1 MKEQPI
7 VTLTIRA
14 GSAATPKGRRTIAAW
29 LRKESQASGT
39 LWQGLRAALHRA
51 VLGEVDLQTAMPV
64 SDTEPMR

>member
-29 LRKESQASGT
+29 LRKEAKHLERCGKDYAP
-39 LWQGLRAALHRA
+39 RF
-51 VLGEVDLQTAMPV
+51 TARFWV
-64 SDTEPMR
+64 K